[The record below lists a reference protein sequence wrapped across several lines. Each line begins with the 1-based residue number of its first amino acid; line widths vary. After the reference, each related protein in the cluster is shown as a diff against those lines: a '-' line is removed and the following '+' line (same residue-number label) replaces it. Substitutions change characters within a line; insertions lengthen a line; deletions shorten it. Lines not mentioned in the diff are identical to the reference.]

1 MTTHHVAIWMDHNEA
16 RVLRL
21 APEGSGFEVDHVSDP
36 SHHTHPRKVDGRR
49 EPADK
54 HFLAK
59 IEERIAQADEVFI
72 CGPASAKDELVRH
85 LEAHRPQLAKRVD
98 DRVHGGG
105 PVAALQHRRRGLGE
119 RQHPFGHQQQVRL
132 PRLVPPQTRPA
143 RQRGDRGA
151 VDHEVVHGAHRSIG
165 AGGCPVL

>member
-21 APEGSGFEVDHVSDP
+21 AREGSDYEVDHVKDP

-59 IEERIAQADEVFI
+59 IEERIADADEVFV
-72 CGPASAKDELVRH
+72 CGPASAKDELVQH
-85 LEAHRPQLAKRVD
+85 LQAHRPQLAKRVVAVEAA
-98 DRVHGGG
+98 DRLTDGQLADHARKVFAKADRMRGVH
-105 PVAALQHRRRGLGE
+105 VGE
-119 RQHPFGHQQQVRL
+119 G
-132 PRLVPPQTRPA
+132 
-143 RQRGDRGA
+143 
-151 VDHEVVHGAHRSIG
+151 
-165 AGGCPVL
+165 